1 MSARIPR
8 RGRRGSMAPLVEWS
22 PPSLFRH
29 PGQQRPNFAPEAFDL
44 RANRLDLRQ
53 GHLAD
58 GTLHIQA
65 GWWASRDQ
73 RGQRDI
79 LGGMWHINDHGRRLH
94 SGADVGR
101 LRVCPPR
108 RRDRRPPWLSRD
120 TLRASSLTAT
130 RADPRPSGRRKEAR
144 TDVRGRQGQNDLPS
158 RECAHSSVNKWMRPK
173 LATRNTRLSGVTRI
187 SPTEVE
193 RRSVGTAAGS
203 PTRVSPRYQRCRR
216 RRSPANPM
224 AISARVAGSGTSTMR
239 KPISSYASEAK
250 SLNPKRFVG

>member
-1 MSARIPR
+1 MSTRIPG

-29 PGQQRPNFAPEAFDL
+29 PGRQRPNLAPEAFDL
-44 RANRLDLRQ
+44 RKNRLDLRQ
-53 GHLAD
+53 GQLAD

-94 SGADVGR
+94 FGADVGR

-108 RRDRRPPWLSRD
+108 RRGRRSPWLSRD

-130 RADPRPSGRRKEAR
+130 PTRAVWGVSAWSAPPMFPRAILLSAVRVLQVFVTPTSVIPIPASPVFCRAAWSHVTFPRSDSITHVSGGRR
-144 TDVRGRQGQNDLPS
+144 
-158 RECAHSSVNKWMRPK
+158 
-173 LATRNTRLSGVTRI
+173 
-187 SPTEVE
+187 
-193 RRSVGTAAGS
+193 
-203 PTRVSPRYQRCRR
+203 
-216 RRSPANPM
+216 
-224 AISARVAGSGTSTMR
+224 
-239 KPISSYASEAK
+239 
-250 SLNPKRFVG
+250 